1 MHFHMPKPLH
11 GWREFV
17 REYAIVVLGVLTA
30 LGLEQA
36 VSSAHERR
44 LAREARQAIDGEL
57 QIDLDRIAY
66 RARLQKCDE
75 KRLDEIQALLAGWHG
90 DDAFPPG
97 LTIGFPG
104 DVGLVDQRW
113 QANLSSG
120 RFSEQ
125 SPAEQEEQ
133 ASIYTMIHV
142 IGGAEARET
151 SDWAQLRTL
160 ELGSQSLTA
169 ASKPMI
175 AEALAG
181 ARGEAHELDKLTFFF
196 LRRTREPGSGRPG
209 MIARATFRA
218 AVPGT
223 ACEPMR
229 TIRAS

>member
-1 MHFHMPKPLH
+1 MHFHVPKSLH
-11 GWREFV
+11 GWREFL

-44 LAREARQAIDGEL
+44 LAREAHEAIDGEL
-57 QIDLDRIAY
+57 QVDLDRVAY
-66 RARLQKCDE
+66 RARFQACDE
-75 KRLDEIQALLAGWHG
+75 KRLDDIEALLSNWHG
-90 DDAFPPG
+90 DNAFPAG
-97 LTIGFPG
+97 LHVGFPG
-104 DVGLVDQRW
+104 NVGLVDQRW

-125 SPAEQEEQ
+125 SAEEQAEQ
-133 ASIYTMIHV
+133 ASIYTTIHV
-142 IGGAEARET
+142 IGAAEATET
-151 SDWAQLRTL
+151 TDWAQLRTL
-160 ELGSQSLTA
+160 ELGSEALTP

-181 ARGEAHELDKLTFFF
+181 ARGEAEVLGRLTAFF
-196 LRRTREPGSGRPG
+196 LRRTRQAGPGRPG
-209 MIARATFRA
+209 MRPRTDFTA

-229 TIRAS
+229 KKNPS

>member
-1 MHFHMPKPLH
+1 MHFHLPKPLH
-11 GWREFV
+11 GWGEFL

-30 LGLEQA
+30 LGLEQI

-44 LAREARQAIDGEL
+44 LAREAREAINQEL

-66 RARLQKCDE
+66 RTQLQSCDE
-75 KRLDEIQALLAGWHG
+75 RRLSDIQALLAGWSG
-90 DDAFPPG
+90 DNAFPPG
-97 LTIGFPG
+97 LNIGFPG

-125 SPAEQEEQ
+125 SPEQQAEQ

-142 IGGAEARET
+142 ISGAEARET
-151 SDWAQLRTL
+151 ADWGQLRSL
-160 ELGSQSLTA
+160 ELGSRSLTV

-175 AEALAG
+175 AEALAA
-181 ARGEAHELDKLTFFF
+181 ARGDAHVLGRLTFFF
-196 LRRTREPGSGRPG
+196 LRRMRQAGAGRPG
-209 MIARATFRA
+209 MTPSANFSA

-223 ACEPMR
+223 ACEPMP
-229 TIRAS
+229 RAPA